1 MAAAS
6 IFYTKENNSMT
17 ELNIVLVEPQIPQ
30 NTGNI
35 ARTCAVTGAA
45 LHLIKPMGFTVTDK
59 HLKRAGLD
67 YWDKLDITY
76 YDGLDDFF
84 SKNNNGKFYF
94 FTTKGRNIHSDVS
107 YEGKVYLI
115 FGREDKGLPEELLF
129 EHKKNCLRIPMRN
142 TLRSLNLSN
151 SVAVAVYEALRQND
165 YNELETKGEL
175 TKFRWK

>member
-1 MAAAS
+1 
-6 IFYTKENNSMT
+6 MT